1 MRCEDIS
8 GAWERWTWFAVRQ
21 QPPLATS
28 QPPAG
33 ARVVGGRIVTRAKF
47 PEGTRLILYVD
58 QPAPPVALTA
68 DDERAIDDAL
78 ASVRQGEG
86 VSLDRFRAI
95 LARM

>member
-1 MRCEDIS
+1 MVALDMVRRS
-8 GAWERWTWFAVRQ
+8 TATAASRKPAV
-21 QPPLATS
+21 
-28 QPPAG
+28 

-47 PEGTRLILYVD
+47 PEGTRLILHVD
-58 QPAPPVALTA
+58 QPAPPVELTA
-68 DDERAIDDAL
+68 EDERAIDEAL